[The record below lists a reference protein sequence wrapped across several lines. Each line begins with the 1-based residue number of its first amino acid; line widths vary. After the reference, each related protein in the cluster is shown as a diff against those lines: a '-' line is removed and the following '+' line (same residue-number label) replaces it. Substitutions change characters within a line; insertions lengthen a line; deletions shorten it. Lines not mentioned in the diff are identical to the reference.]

1 MKINIDSEIIS
12 DIHGDDVLEAILDN
26 IDIIEKNADI
36 LKEYNFKDIESI
48 FEMYPTLLMNFPS
61 ELKEKLEKLHKKYGE
76 NFVGIIEDDI
86 SILETIVY

>member
-36 LKEYNFKDIESI
+36 LKEYNFKDIEGI

-76 NFVGIIEDDI
+76 N
-86 SILETIVY
+86 SLLERNFK

>member
-36 LKEYNFKDIESI
+36 LKEYNFKDIEGI